1 MAGKIDARL
10 AELGIELP
18 PGLAP
23 AANYVP
29 YVISGNHLFL
39 SGQISSDGGEVMTG
53 KLGAGMEIEAGQV
66 AARQCALNLL
76 AQAKAALGGDL
87 DRIVRI
93 VRLGGFVNAAPDFV
107 NHPEVI
113 NGASDLMV
121 EIFGEA
127 GRHSRAAVGCASLPR
142 GCAVEID
149 AVIEISG

>member
-1 MAGKIDARL
+1 MAGKIDSRL

-18 PGLAP
+18 EGLAP

-29 YVISGNHLFL
+29 YIVSGHHLYL
-39 SGQISSDGGEVMTG
+39 SGQLSSDAGKVITG
-53 KLGAGMEIEAGQV
+53 KLGEDVGVEQGQA

-93 VRLGGFVNAAPDFV
+93 VRLGGFVNATPDFV

-121 EIFGEA
+121 EILGET

-149 AVIEISG
+149 AVLEIEA